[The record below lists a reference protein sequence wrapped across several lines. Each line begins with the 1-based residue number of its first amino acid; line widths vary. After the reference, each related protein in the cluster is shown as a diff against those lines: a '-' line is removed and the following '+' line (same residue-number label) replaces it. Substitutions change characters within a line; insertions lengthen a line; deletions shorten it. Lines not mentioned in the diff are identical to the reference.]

1 MLFVLLITRVSN
13 ETNRTCQ
20 IAYDL
25 FFGAEENT
33 RQSLPA
39 SATAFQYICLETILL
54 WSPGQFRELRRS
66 GRVVADR
73 RTLFLWMGWHTPWEG

>member
-1 MLFVLLITRVSN
+1 MRMLFVLLITRVSN

-33 RQSLPA
+33 RQSLPVHLLGDY
-39 SATAFQYICLETILL
+39 SALVTWTIQGTAAE
-54 WSPGQFRELRRS
+54 W
-66 GRVVADR
+66 
-73 RTLFLWMGWHTPWEG
+73 